1 MALAYREMDPRV
13 IIPNQQVTT
22 ENPYFRDTMA
32 ADQASTQRRI
42 EAERIKGQA
51 EAQKRIADVQYGNA
65 WVQGLDSLVS
75 KGTQGAQMGY
85 QMGMG
90 KRQQQEQELTGQSN
104 RALQAENM
112 ASIQQA
118 RAQQEQRFPHELDQL
133 RAGTDLTKGQI
144 GLTEQQ
150 TTQAE
155 LQNQK
160 LKAVALYENSSAAA
174 QKFPGALEGESV
186 MQYLQ
191 RNEAE
196 GNVANTQMAKA
207 QAGLAVEQLKNAPE
221 NQRLNAMS
229 VLANIQAS
237 KAASANAA
245 AQTQLAKAQFQ
256 QGKEVHDFTM
266 RQQKVNQAQ
275 EDLAGFSKGLFSGQ
289 LYGKLDQGQAT
300 KILANKVNELY
311 KQYGVSEDTD
321 IAVGRAL
328 GRMASDQKS
337 AQAADLAQAQ
347 IDPARQV
354 MIEQGKQ
361 QVKLA
366 MSGAQLL
373 SALKAEQANY
383 KGAGRFVNSPESR
396 DAAQRIQILLE
407 QAGQQSPVFQA
418 YAQQFR
424 DLNKGAWT
432 GGMQGIKNVFESP
445 QQALDSLI
453 GQVSGTIKSQLEAV
467 KYADPLI
474 ANTLNLANQNIEQKT
489 NPFFDRQFSMQPQP
503 QPQQSLMQPPPMR
516 P

>member
-13 IIPNQQVTT
+13 NLPNQQVIT

-90 KRQQQEQELTGQSN
+90 KRQQEETERTGQSN

-112 ASIQQA
+112 ASIQQT
-118 RAQQEQRFPHELDQL
+118 RAQQEQRFPHELDQM
-133 RAGTDLTKGQI
+133 RASTDLTKGQI
-144 GLTEQQ
+144 GMTEQQ
-150 TTQAE
+150 TRSAKMEADKQE
-155 LQNQK
+155 M
-160 LKAVALYENSSAAA
+160 VALYENSAATA
-174 QKFPGALEGESV
+174 HKLPGALEGESV
-186 MQYLQ
+186 MAYMQ

-196 GNVANTQMAKA
+196 GKVANTQMAKA
-207 QAGLAVEQLKNAPE
+207 QAGLAVKEFGAFDE
-221 NQRLNAMS
+221 NQRLK
-229 VLANIQAS
+229 VKQTLANIQAS
-237 KAASANAA
+237 QAASANAA
-245 AQTQLAKAQFQ
+245 AQTKLAQAQFQ

-328 GRMASDQKS
+328 ARMSSDQKS

-347 IDPARQV
+347 IDPARQM

-361 QVKLA
+361 QAKLA

-383 KGAGRFVNSPESR
+383 KGAGRLVNSPEAR
-396 DAAQRIQILLE
+396 DSAQRIQILLE

-424 DLNKGAWT
+424 DLNKGVWT
-432 GGMQGIKNVFESP
+432 GGMQGVKNVFESP

-467 KYADPLI
+467 QFSDPLI
-474 ANTLNLANQNIEQKT
+474 SNVLNLAGQNLNQKT
-489 NPFFDRQFSMQPQP
+489 NPFFDRQFNMQPQP
-503 QPQQSLMQPPPMR
+503 QQQNVMQPPPMR